1 MFRFF
6 LGLVIITICALTGY
20 FIKTFPAVVAIRLP
34 EYTLTTNLIIWC
46 IISLIGAWLITLIV
60 RFFVFLWKSPQYF
73 SRSVEVR
80 KRKKAHDYLQK
91 GLAELISGHY
101 EKAEKYFVRGGDLAD
116 EIGESSVI
124 YFENAAIAA
133 DYLNADE
140 RRERYL
146 INARQHAHS
155 KAHTA
160 LTRLNEAELHI
171 EHGESDKAIP
181 LLEEV
186 RERESN
192 NAKVLSLLEQAYAD
206 TGDWEKGWRI
216 LPKLKRHMK
225 DDEYQA
231 RQKFYAKGLL
241 KDSPAVESVAELETA
256 WRALPADLRQEQ
268 EMILLYA
275 SALAENGHNEAAEHF
290 LSQEIKRTQNIDFIQ
305 AYSQMRSGNFKAQ
318 LSNMQR
324 WEREHP
330 NDAVFLYA
338 KALIAYK
345 AKDYDSAGSA
355 IEESIKRHPSKE
367 AFALWAQI
375 LEAKDQPEAALAAYR
390 QSVVSVAVDET
401 LEGDLLSLDGQTK
414 ALSSS

>member
-6 LGLVIITICALTGY
+6 LALIIISLCAVTGY
-20 FIKTFPAVVAIRLP
+20 FIKTFPAVVALRLP
-34 EYTLTTNLIIWC
+34 DYTITTNLIIWC
-46 IISLIGAWLITLIV
+46 ILSLIAAWVITLIV
-60 RFFVFLWKSPQYF
+60 RLFVFLWRSPQYF
-73 SRSVEVR
+73 SRSAEVR
-80 KRKKAHDYLQK
+80 KRKKAHDYLQN

-101 EKAEKYFVRGGDLAD
+101 SKAEKYFVRGGDLAD

-146 INARQHAHS
+146 LNARQHAHS
-155 KAHTA
+155 KQHTA
-160 LTRLNEAELHI
+160 LTRLNEAEMHI
-171 EHGESDKAIP
+171 DHGDHDKAIP
-181 LLEEV
+181 LLEEI
-186 RERESN
+186 RDQESKN
-192 NAKVLSLLEQAYAD
+192 VKVLSLLEQAYAD
-206 TGDWEKGWRI
+206 TGDWESGWRI
-216 LPKLKRHMK
+216 LPKLKGYMK
-225 DDEYQA
+225 EDDYKA

-241 KDSPAVESVAELETA
+241 KDTPSIESVYELETA
-256 WRALPADLRQEQ
+256 WRALPADMRKEQ
-268 EMILLYA
+268 EMVLLYA
-275 SALAENGHNEAAEHF
+275 SALAENGHNDAAEHF
-290 LSQEIKRTQNIDFIQ
+290 LNQEIKRSQNLDLIQ

-318 LSNMQR
+318 LANMQR
-324 WEREHP
+324 WEKEHP

-345 AKDYDSAGSA
+345 ANDYDTAGQA

-401 LEGDLLSLDGQTK
+401 LSGDLLPATQDQK
-414 ALSSS
+414 AISS